1 MIQIPLAQTSLTEQ
15 LGSDTSSF
23 VINGPTKKQTPA
35 PSLTQRH
42 RTRSAVDI
50 LEPDHIALEQHS
62 LAIEEEEPLFLPSDD
77 LPPFPAPPHG
87 GVTAVAEEILG
98 EPAPSVP
105 PSNVTSPRTVI
116 SDEEE
121 NRGRDETKRVSLKR
135 KASGS
140 PLRSSNEQAASP
152 PSPVLPPKESI
163 TSVTPRSHSG
173 PVQMVLSTAG
183 ASWALQKGFAS
194 KTSMSGSISK
204 PPVGSGS
211 ALKGMRSIL
220 SQFKRGGVGAAKE
233 AESEGEE
240 NNEDMAADEVVELE
254 VPLKSDGSA
263 MDVDQVRPEPCI
275 PVPASGSTATMTVAR
290 PVEILDTNQ
299 QVQLQNSLQGL
310 SDQPDSGV
318 ILPKMDPS
326 TLRMTDE
333 CSPVKDPSERG
344 IVEVSPDDEVI
355 RSFVVSTTT
364 IRFDLASVEASW
376 RAVASSLYTS
386 ATSATSDPTHPTSS
400 ARAIQ
405 PSEITSNAGEA
416 EAALSRVVSKDDFG
430 RMDVLGQFNRAFV
443 ITRLCKPTEGHDDL
457 FIVDQHAADEKYN
470 FERLQIETRIESQTL
485 IK

>member
-1 MIQIPLAQTSLTEQ
+1 MFRIPLAQLALTEQ

-35 PSLTQRH
+35 PTMTQHH

-50 LEPDHIALEQHS
+50 PESNHIALEQHT

-77 LPPFPAPPHG
+77 PPPFPAPPHG

-105 PSNVTSPRTVI
+105 PSDGTSPRTVI

-121 NRGRDETKRVSLKR
+121 NRDRDKTERVSLKR

-140 PLRSSNEQAASP
+140 PLRSSFEQAASL
-152 PSPVLPPKESI
+152 PSPVLPPKESVASI
-163 TSVTPRSHSG
+163 TPRSHSR

-194 KTSMSGSISK
+194 KTSMPGSISK
-204 PPVGSGS
+204 LPVGSGS

-220 SQFKRGGVGAAKE
+220 NQFKRGAVGAAKE
-233 AESEGEE
+233 VESEDEE
-240 NNEDMAADEVVELE
+240 NNEDMIVDEVVELE
-254 VPLKSDGSA
+254 VPPKGDGSA
-263 MDVDQVRPEPCI
+263 MDVDQVRPEPYI
-275 PVPASGSTATMTVAR
+275 PVPASGSIATTTVTR
-290 PVEILDTNQ
+290 PVEIIDTNQ
-299 QVQLQNSLQGL
+299 QVQLQNSLQEP

-318 ILPKMDPS
+318 MLPKTGPS
-326 TLRMTDE
+326 TLQMTDE
-333 CSPVKDPSERG
+333 CPPVKDPSKRE
-344 IVEVSPDDEVI
+344 IVEVSLDDEVI

-376 RAVASSLYTS
+376 RAAASSLC
-386 ATSATSDPTHPTSS
+386 TSATSDPNHPTSS
-400 ARAIQ
+400 ARAVQ

-430 RMDVLGQFNRAFV
+430 RMDVLGQFNQAFV